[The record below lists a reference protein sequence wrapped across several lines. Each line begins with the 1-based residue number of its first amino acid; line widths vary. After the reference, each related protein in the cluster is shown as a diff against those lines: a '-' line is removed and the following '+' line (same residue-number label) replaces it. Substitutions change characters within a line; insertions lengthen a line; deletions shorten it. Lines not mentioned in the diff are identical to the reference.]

1 MHKVDTGVVKRLLK
15 LSKVRQKDI
24 ASSLGVST
32 QFVNQVVNGK
42 RSTITVIKAIAI
54 TTNVSVSDL
63 WLEEDPSGQS
73 DGKNP

>member
-1 MHKVDTGVVKRLLK
+1 MRKVNTSDVKRLLK
-15 LSKVRQKDI
+15 LSRVRQKDI

>member
-54 TTNVSVSDL
+54 TANVSVSDL